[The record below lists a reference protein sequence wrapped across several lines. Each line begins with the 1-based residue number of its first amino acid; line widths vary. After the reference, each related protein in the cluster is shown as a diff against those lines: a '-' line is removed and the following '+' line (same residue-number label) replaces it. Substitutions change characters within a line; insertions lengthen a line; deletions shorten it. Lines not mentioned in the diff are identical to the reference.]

1 MIVTKI
7 DFVSLFDIDQYYN
20 YTVLSVAL
28 FRLIKD
34 TRITQRKGQVL
45 TNPQTNKPQRYGVFT
60 EVGNQC
66 HQDSP
71 YKKWQ
76 VRYSRCKG
84 MAPMFS
90 SRYAKRMNVIVCPRS
105 CNC

>member
-34 TRITQRKGQVL
+34 TRITQ
-45 TNPQTNKPQRYGVFT
+45 
-60 EVGNQC
+60 
-66 HQDSP
+66 
-71 YKKWQ
+71 
-76 VRYSRCKG
+76 
-84 MAPMFS
+84 
-90 SRYAKRMNVIVCPRS
+90 
-105 CNC
+105 

>member
-45 TNPQTNKPQRYGVFT
+45 TNPQTNKPSQRYGVFT

-76 VRYSRCKG
+76 VR
-84 MAPMFS
+84 
-90 SRYAKRMNVIVCPRS
+90 
-105 CNC
+105 